1 MSSPLQ
7 LYHQFHTSLKEF
19 SKWGRPELVSTLAHM
34 MVGIFM
40 CSDVR
45 LSRIAESVPLDIQ
58 EDSVAQRFRRWLKN
72 PAVDEQVIYDPV
84 VKRLLYALR
93 STRLR
98 IQIDRTMIDDRFN
111 VLILSLYYRKRAIPL
126 VWQVISTGKGNSNQS
141 HWQAIFAHLAEL
153 LPPNVEIM
161 ILGDREFG
169 QPDMITLLR
178 QYNWDYCLRLKRNYW
193 VYSLK
198 WGLWLRL
205 SELTLEPGQSRF
217 FTNVWLTKS
226 KQVGGLHLALAL
238 DENSDDPWII
248 ATSQTPSARTLRE
261 YARRFACEE
270 LFSDMKAR
278 GFHLE
283 TSQLQHAERFS
294 KLVLVVALLIVWM
307 ITLARQVRIQR
318 LDRQLTYRYAQGR
331 YSLFQ
336 IGRRWLKKQ
345 LTLGRDTVPCPDFCP
360 WTIIQLK

>member
-1 MSSPLQ
+1 MSSPYQ
-7 LYHQFHTSLKEF
+7 LYHQFHASLKELG
-19 SKWGRPELVSTLAHM
+19 KWGRPELLSTLAHM

-45 LSRIAESVPLDIQ
+45 LSRIAEGVPLAIQ

-72 PAVDEQVIYDPV
+72 PAVDERVIYDPV

-111 VLILSLYYRKRAIPL
+111 VLMLSLYYRKRAIPL
-126 VWQVISTGKGNSNQS
+126 VWQVLPTPKGTSNVSQ
-141 HWQAIFAHLAEL
+141 WKAIFAHLADI
-153 LPPNVEIM
+153 LPPDAEVM

-169 QPDMITLLR
+169 QPDMITLL
-178 QYNWDYCLRLKRNYW
+178 QSHDWDYCLRLKRNYW
-193 VYSLK
+193 VYRVT

-205 SELTLEPGQSRF
+205 SELTLEPGQTRF
-217 FTNVWLTKS
+217 FTDVWLTKS
-226 KQVGGLHLALAL
+226 KHISGVHLALSL

-248 ATSQTPSARTLRE
+248 ATSQSPSPRTLRD

-278 GFHLE
+278 GFNLE
-283 TSQLQHAERFS
+283 TSQLQHVERFS
-294 KLVLVVALLIVWM
+294 KLLVVIALLLVWI
-307 ITLARQVRIQR
+307 ITLARQVRIKR
-318 LDRQLTYRYAQGR
+318 FDRQLTYRYSQGR

-336 IGRRWLKKQ
+336 IGKRWLKKQ
-345 LTLGRDTVPCPDFCP
+345 LTLGRCTIPCPDFHP
-360 WTIIQLK
+360 WVIIQQK